1 MALILPQKEVF
12 VEKSHINRASMY
24 FLKDR
29 ITYLAVNYNWTTN
42 NMTFIK
48 HGCSEVSLD
57 FASRSCSSSGW
68 TAFTSSA
75 LRWP

>member
-29 ITYLAVNYNWTTN
+29 ITYLAVTGQLT
-42 NMTFIK
+42 I
-48 HGCSEVSLD
+48 
-57 FASRSCSSSGW
+57 
-68 TAFTSSA
+68 
-75 LRWP
+75 